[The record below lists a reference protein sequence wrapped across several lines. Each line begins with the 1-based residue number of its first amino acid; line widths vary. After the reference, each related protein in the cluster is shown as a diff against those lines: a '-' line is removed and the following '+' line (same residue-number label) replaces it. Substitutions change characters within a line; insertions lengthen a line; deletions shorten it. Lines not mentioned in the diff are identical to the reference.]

1 MLFLI
6 CKKNK
11 CKSHLTF
18 AALQKK
24 NVRFKALICTTA
36 DSESIV
42 RVIGYQTNYFIFLLR
57 SARERERLEYEIAF
71 PLDSLSIVLH

>member
-1 MLFLI
+1 MPFLI

-24 NVRFKALICTTA
+24 MLDLKLWYVQHQIQKVQ
-36 DSESIV
+36 SEWLDTRQI
-42 RVIGYQTNYFIFLLR
+42 ILYFF
-57 SARERERLEYEIAF
+57 
-71 PLDSLSIVLH
+71 